1 MIIFKDLLDVI
12 DNDEEFIL
20 YQDTNRIGMFYKSD
34 RGLSSYKNC
43 TVDVIVTEDGKLIIY
58 LDEGE

>member
-1 MIIFKDLLDVI
+1 MIIFEDLLDVI

-20 YQDTNRIGMFYKSD
+20 YQDADRIGMFYKSD

-43 TVDVIVTEDGKLIIY
+43 TVDVIVTEDGKLTIY
-58 LDEGE
+58 LDDGE

>member
-1 MIIFKDLLDVI
+1 MIIFKDLLEVI
-12 DNDEEFIL
+12 DNGEEFIL
-20 YQDTNRIGMFYKSD
+20 YQGSDRIGMFYKSD

-43 TVDVIVTEDGKLIIY
+43 TVDVIVTEDGKLTIY